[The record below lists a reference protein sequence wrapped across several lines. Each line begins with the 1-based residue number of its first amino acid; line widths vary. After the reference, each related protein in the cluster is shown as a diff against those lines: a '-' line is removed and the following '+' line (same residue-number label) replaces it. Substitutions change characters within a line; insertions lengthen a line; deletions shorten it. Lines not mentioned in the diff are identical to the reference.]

1 MTESSKALQ
10 FLAQTYQ
17 VVAKPTGIFQMGSA
31 MPALLQL
38 RGVKEPLMFCFSQ
51 QLLLSPAPHDV
62 VVAV

>member
-10 FLAQTYQ
+10 FLAQAYEA
-17 VVAKPTGIFQMGSA
+17 VAKPTSIFQMGSA
-31 MPALLQL
+31 MPVLLL

-51 QLLLSPAPHDV
+51 QLFLSPAPHDV